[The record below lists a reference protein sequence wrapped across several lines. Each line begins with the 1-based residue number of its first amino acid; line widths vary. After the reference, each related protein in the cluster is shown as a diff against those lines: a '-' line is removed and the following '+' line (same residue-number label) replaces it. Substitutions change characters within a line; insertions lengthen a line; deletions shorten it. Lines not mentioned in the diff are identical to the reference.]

1 MIASPTNVLLA
12 DICGRISQYFTDWP
26 QRVDCAVHDGR
37 FAPDELDRFVV
48 RAPAVRVAAL
58 AAADALDSGGQPD
71 GGELVTID
79 LRLAAVVIAAEI
91 PGTSRGEAARAL
103 ADRIMFGIALEY
115 GWHPAAGEPR
125 EIRAGNLYSGKLDAS
140 KAIALWGVSWRQQ
153 VNARLADFE
162 QVPPDTADLPETVLS
177 GFAPDVG
184 AAHAADYERLNE
196 PEGEQ

>member
-1 MIASPTNVLLA
+1 M
-12 DICGRISQYFTDWP
+12 
-26 QRVDCAVHDGR
+26 HDGR

-58 AAADALDSGGQPD
+58 AAADALDSGGQPA

-79 LRLAAVVIAAEI
+79 LRLAAVVIAAADV
-91 PGTSRGEAARAL
+91 GTSRGEAARAM
-103 ADRIMFGIALEY
+103 ADRIMYGIALESA
-115 GWHPAAGEPR
+115 WRPAAGEPR

-140 KAIALWGVSWRQQ
+140 KAIALWAVSWRQQ

-162 QVPPDTADLPETVLS
+162 QVPPDTAELPDRVLS
-177 GFAPDVG
+177 GFVPDVG
-184 AAHAADYERLNE
+184 AAHAADYERLDG